1 MPPLYTYE
9 HPETKERI
17 ELLQS
22 INDCH
27 QFELAGVI
35 WDRVWD
41 VFTIGA
47 AKIDPNSVQDFLD
60 KTSKGGTIGD
70 LWDRSAE
77 LSAMRAEKNNGV
89 DPIAEK
95 KKEKQ
100 REKDIAQV
108 ERRRAAIRKAKKEKK

>member
-1 MPPLYTYE
+1 MPAYE
-9 HPETKERI
+9 FSNPSNPEEKHIVFQGISEVH
-17 ELLQS
+17 EYYYQ
-22 INDCH
+22 
-27 QFELAGVI
+27 GVK

-47 AKIDPNSVQDFLD
+47 AKVDPNSVQDFLD